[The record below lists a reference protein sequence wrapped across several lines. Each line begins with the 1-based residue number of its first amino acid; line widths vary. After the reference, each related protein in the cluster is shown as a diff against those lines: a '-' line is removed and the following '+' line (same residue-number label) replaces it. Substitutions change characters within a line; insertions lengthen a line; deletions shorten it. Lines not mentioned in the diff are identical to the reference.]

1 MLYITPPFG
10 HHDFMRLTHVK
21 LSNYRC
27 YKEEIVVE
35 VGDFATL
42 IGRNDAGKSSI
53 LEALAVFFGRTKLD
67 RDDASKH
74 GDPEAMTITC
84 EFDSLPESL
93 VLDATNGTSLT
104 TEHLL
109 NAANRLE
116 VVHVYNGTLKVPT
129 KKVYLR
135 ANHPTN
141 GEADDLMSLKIT
153 DLKKRAQAI
162 GADLTDVNQT
172 VSAELR
178 EAIRQAA
185 GELTFEER
193 LLPVSEDGT
202 KAIWAKIEAALPAF
216 FLFGADRPSTDQDA
230 EAQDPMRAAVEV
242 AVASQREALDAIAE
256 SVTTQLTTLIDTTVE
271 KIAEMSPTI
280 ASGLTA
286 KLNDELKWESVFKV
300 TLHGENQIP
309 MNKRGSGVRRTVL
322 LGFLQAQAELK
333 GAGGNIIYAIEEPE
347 TGQHPDMQRALLSA
361 IRDISER
368 DGFQVLLTT
377 HTPTLGRLVPEEA
390 LRFIKVTGEGERSV
404 LPGGEST
411 SRAVADALGILPD
424 HRVKI
429 FVGVEGK
436 HDINFL
442 CRVSATLAQT
452 EGDIEDLSKAELEG
466 KVIFIPAG
474 GSNVALWVSRLKEL
488 HIPEFHIFDRDTPPP
503 SNPHYKDEEDR
514 HNAMPHAKAVHTS
527 RKELESYLHPDA
539 IHAARPDVTLPA
551 MGPFNS
557 IPLKIAEMLFLVDH
571 TQAEWDALGDRK
583 SKANRTKSW
592 LNTDAAEQMTPSLLT
607 SIDTQD
613 DIRTWLRD
621 ISQTIRS

>member
-1 MLYITPPFG
+1 
-10 HHDFMRLTHVK
+10 MRLTHVK

-27 YKEEIVVE
+27 YKDEIVIE
-35 VGDFATL
+35 IGDFATL

-53 LEALAVFFGRTKLD
+53 LEALSVFFGRTKLD

-84 EFDSLPESL
+84 EFDSLPDSL

-104 TEHLL
+104 AEHLL
-109 NAANRLE
+109 NAAGRLE
-116 VVHVYNGTLKVPT
+116 LVHVYNGTLKVPT

-141 GEADDLMSLKIT
+141 GEADDLMSLKIA
-153 DLKKRAQAI
+153 DLKKRAQSV

-178 EAIRQAA
+178 EAIRKAA
-185 GELTFEER
+185 GELILEER
-193 LLPVSEDGT
+193 LLHVSEDGT

-230 EAQDPMRAAVEV
+230 EAQDPMKAAVEV

-256 SVTTQLTTLIDTTVE
+256 SVTLQLTTLIDATVE
-271 KIAEMSPTI
+271 KIAEMSPSI

-333 GAGGNIIYAIEEPE
+333 SAGGNIIYAIEEPE

-390 LRFIKVTGEGERSV
+390 LRFIHVTDQGEREV
-404 LPGGEST
+404 LQGGETT
-411 SRAVADALGILPD
+411 SQAVADALGILPD
-424 HRVKI
+424 HKVRI
-429 FVGVEGK
+429 FIGVEGK

-442 CRVSATLAQT
+442 CRVSAILAKT
-452 EGDIEDLSKAELEG
+452 DGGIVDLSNAELEG

-474 GSNVALWVSRLKEL
+474 GSNVALWVSRLKGL
-488 HIPEFHIFDRDTPPP
+488 KIREFHIFDRDTAPPAN
-503 SNPHYKDEEDR
+503 SHYKATEDR

-527 RKELESYLHPDA
+527 RKELENYLHPDA
-539 IHAARPDVTLPA
+539 IKAARPEVALPSVGA
-551 MGPFNS
+551 FDS
-557 IPLKIAEMLFLVDH
+557 IPMRCAEVVFLVDH
-571 TQAEWDALGDRK
+571 TQAEWDAMTKESRK
-583 SKANRTKSW
+583 SKANRSKEW
-592 LNTDAAEQMTPSLLT
+592 LNTDAADNMTSSLLT
-607 SIDTQD
+607 AVDAD
-613 DIRTWLRD
+613 DDVRTWLRE
-621 ISQTIRS
+621 ISQIIDA